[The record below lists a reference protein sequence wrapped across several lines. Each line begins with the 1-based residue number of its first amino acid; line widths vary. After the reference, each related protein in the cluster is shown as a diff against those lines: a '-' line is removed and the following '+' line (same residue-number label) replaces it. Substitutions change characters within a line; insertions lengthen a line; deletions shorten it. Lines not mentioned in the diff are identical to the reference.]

1 MKDVAAKFEKVIET
15 LRAAWVLLLC
25 HANRDTN
32 FFTRTIMNHI
42 VLPTCIRSIKLRI
55 LRWHY

>member
-25 HANRDTN
+25 HANGDTN

-42 VLPTCIRSIKLRI
+42 VLPNCVLD
-55 LRWHY
+55 L